1 MLHVV
6 NYSHRAVHYIH
17 RTYLSDNWRFTPSP
31 ILPIS
36 WLLIPLTSLSSQQN
50 LQGKNDAMCQ
60 VHLFQL
66 PFTSGF

>member
-6 NYSHRAVHYIH
+6 NYSHRAVHCIR
-17 RTYLSDNWRFTPSP
+17 RTYVSYNGRFTPSP

-36 WLLIPLTSLSSQQN
+36 WLLVPLTSLSSQQN
-50 LQGKNDAMCQ
+50 LQGKNDAMYQ